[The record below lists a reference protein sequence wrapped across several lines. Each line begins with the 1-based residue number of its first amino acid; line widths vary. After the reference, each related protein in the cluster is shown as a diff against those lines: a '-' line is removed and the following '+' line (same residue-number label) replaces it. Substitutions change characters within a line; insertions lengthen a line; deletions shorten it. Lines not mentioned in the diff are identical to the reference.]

1 MKLDYVTVRTRDL
14 ARSVEFYEKILGFR
28 PTRRF
33 SPRPGMEI
41 AFLDDGSGGQV
52 EFVQGGPD
60 APFSGSGVSLG
71 FRVADIYA
79 TAAMLRAA
87 GVELSFGPLTT
98 PGGVRLMGAR
108 DPNGLDL
115 GFSQEA

>member
-1 MKLDYVTVRTRDL
+1 MKLGYVTIRTRDL
-14 ARSVEFYEKILGFR
+14 ARSLEFYEKILGFR

-52 EFVQGGPD
+52 EFIQGGPD
-60 APFSGSGVSLG
+60 QPFSGSGIALG
-71 FRVADIYA
+71 FNVPDIDA
-79 TAAMLRAA
+79 TAAMLKAA
-87 GVELSFGPLTT
+87 GVEPSFGPLTM
-98 PGGVRLMGAR
+98 PNGVRLLGAK

-115 GFSQEA
+115 GFSQEG